1 MKKTSEHLI
10 LNSRSLITQ
19 ELFVQITLE
28 VSTFPL
34 NSDVFNVY
42 YSAVQKIAV
51 NLKPGIKTFFLNSLK
66 VKTVYY
72 IT

>member
-42 YSAVQKIAV
+42 YSAVKKIAV
-51 NLKPGIKTFFLNSLK
+51 NLKPGIKTFFLNSSK